1 MDFMELLL
9 NRRSVREYTG
19 EAVPKEKIEK
29 ILEAGLLSPS
39 GRNRRP
45 WEFLVVEDKEALLRL
60 SRCRE
65 GGVKMLEKAGCAI
78 LVFGDPQKTDVWT
91 EDCSAV
97 MSNMHL
103 MAESLGLGSC
113 WIQGRL
119 RKADGGEST
128 EEFCRRLFGVPEGL
142 ALEAVL
148 SVGITEKHP
157 NPHLLQ
163 EAERGKVHYGTF

>member
-65 GGVKMLEKAGCAI
+65 GE
-78 LVFGDPQKTDVWT
+78 
-91 EDCSAV
+91 
-97 MSNMHL
+97 
-103 MAESLGLGSC
+103 
-113 WIQGRL
+113 
-119 RKADGGEST
+119 
-128 EEFCRRLFGVPEGL
+128 
-142 ALEAVL
+142 
-148 SVGITEKHP
+148 
-157 NPHLLQ
+157 
-163 EAERGKVHYGTF
+163 

>member
-91 EDCSAV
+91 EDCAIAV
-97 MSNMHL
+97 SNMHL

-119 RKADGGEST
+119 RKAMAERAQRNSAAVCLA
-128 EEFCRRLFGVPEGL
+128 CRRDWPWRQC
-142 ALEAVL
+142 
-148 SVGITEKHP
+148 S
-157 NPHLLQ
+157 Q
-163 EAERGKVHYGTF
+163 